1 MHEHYMRIALAQA
14 RRGMGRVSP
23 NPMVGAVVVRR
34 GGIVGMGYHRR
45 AGTPH
50 AEVHAL
56 AQAGGKA
63 RNADLYVNLEPCS
76 HFGRTPPCADAIIA
90 SRIKKVVIG
99 MGDPNP
105 LVSGRG
111 MARLTKAGIQIVSGV
126 LEEECRKLNEAYIT
140 HITRGVPFVILK
152 VASSLDGK
160 IATASGDSR
169 GLTSPPSI
177 RAVHRLRDRVDA
189 ILVGIGTVEAD
200 DPLLTTRLPGRPGK
214 DPVRVIVDSRLRIS
228 PRARVFNPDS
238 AAGVIIAT
246 TGRAPQAKKERLERI
261 GGVSIITADGRD
273 GRVDLRKLMRQLGK
287 RGIGSLL
294 IEGGT
299 GISTSALESGI
310 VDKIIF
316 FYAPKIIGGRLSY
329 GITAGEGAAAVD
341 GALAVHHLAVK
352 RSGEDILVEGYVH
365 NQEARVSGCARSRG
379 AGGPI
384 RAAGRN
390 HVHRPD

>member
-23 NPMVGAVVVRR
+23 NPMVGAVVVR
-34 GGIVGMGYHRR
+34 GGRIAGRGYHRR

-50 AEVHAL
+50 AEIHAL
-56 AQAGGKA
+56 AEAGGAA
-63 RNADLYVNLEPCS
+63 RRAHLYVNLEPCS
-76 HFGRTPPCADAIIA
+76 HYGRTPPCVDAIIA

-99 MGDPNP
+99 MIDPNP

-111 MARLTKAGIQIVSGV
+111 VARLKRAGIEVVSGV
-126 LEEECRKLNEAYIT
+126 LEEECRRLNEEYIKHT
-140 HITRGVPFVILK
+140 TRGLPFVILK

-169 GLTSPPSI
+169 GLTSPRSI
-177 RAVHRLRDRVDA
+177 GAVHRLRDRVDA

-214 DPVRVIVDSRLRIS
+214 DPIRVIVDSRLRIS

-238 AAGVIIAT
+238 PAGVIMVT
-246 TGRAPQAKKERLERI
+246 TSRAPCAKRERLERI
-261 GGVSIITADGRD
+261 GGVSFITADGKD
-273 GRVDLRKLMRQLGK
+273 GRVDLKKMMRRLGK
-287 RGIGSLL
+287 RGINSLL

-299 GISTSALESGI
+299 GISTSALASGI

-316 FYAPKIIGGRLSY
+316 FYAPKIIGGKFSY
-329 GITAGEGAAAVD
+329 PVTAGEGAASVEK
-341 GALAVHHLAVK
+341 ALAVRLLALK
-352 RSGEDILVEGYVH
+352 RCGEDILVEGYV
-365 NQEARVSGCARSRG
+365 QDPAALMRGVARSRG
-379 AGGPI
+379 AGDLRRG
-384 RAAGRN
+384 AGRN
-390 HVHRPD
+390 NVHRPG

>member
-1 MHEHYMRIALAQA
+1 MDETYMRRALAQA
-14 RRGMGRVSP
+14 RKGIGRVSP
-23 NPMVGAVVVRR
+23 NPMVGAVVVRG
-34 GGIVGMGYHRR
+34 GGIVGMGYHHR

-56 AQAGGKA
+56 AAAGAKA
-63 RNADLYVNLEPCS
+63 RNSDLYVNLEPCS

-90 SRIKKVVIG
+90 SRVKKVVIG
-99 MGDPNP
+99 MTDPNP

-111 MARLTKAGIQIVSGV
+111 IARLERAGIKIIRGV
-126 LEEECRKLNEAYIT
+126 LEEECRKLNEAYIKY
-140 HITRGVPFVILK
+140 ITRGVPFVILK

-160 IATASGDSR
+160 IATACGDSR

-238 AAGVIIAT
+238 PAGVIIAT
-246 TGRAPQAKKERLERI
+246 TGRAPRAKQERLARI
-261 GGVSIITADGRD
+261 GGVSFITADGKD
-273 GRVDLRKLMRQLGK
+273 GRVDLPKLMHLLGK
-287 RGIGSLL
+287 RGISTLL

-299 GISTSALESGI
+299 GISTSALASGI

-316 FYAPKIIGGRLSY
+316 FYAPKIIGGRYSY
-329 GITAGEGAAAVD
+329 GITAGEGAVSV
-341 GALAVHHLAVK
+341 GKALAVHGLAVK
-352 RSGEDILVEGYVH
+352 RYGEDILVEGYM
-365 NQEARVSGCARSRG
+365 QDPSARMSNVTRSRG
-379 AGGPI
+379 AGGSI
-384 RAAGRN
+384 HAAGRN
-390 HVHRPD
+390 NVHRPG

>member
-1 MHEHYMRIALAQA
+1 MYEQYMRIALAQA

-23 NPMVGAVVVRR
+23 NPMVGAVVVKR
-34 GGIVGMGYHRR
+34 GWIVGMGYHHR

-56 AQAGGKA
+56 AQAGEKA

-90 SRIKKVVIG
+90 SRIRKVVIG
-99 MGDPNP
+99 MVDPNP
-105 LVSGRG
+105 LVAGRG
-111 MARLTKAGIQIVSGV
+111 MARLARAGIEIISGV
-126 LEEECRKLNEAYIT
+126 LEEECRALNQAYIKY
-140 HITRGVPFVILK
+140 ITRGVPFVILK

-169 GLTSPPSI
+169 GLTSPPSV

-238 AAGVIIAT
+238 AAGVIMAT
-246 TGRAPQAKKERLERI
+246 TGRAPRAKKERLERI
-261 GGVSIITADGRD
+261 GGVSFITADGRD
-273 GRVDLRKLMRQLGK
+273 GRVDLKKLMRRLGK
-287 RGIGSLL
+287 RGISSLL

-299 GISTSALESGI
+299 GISTSALASGI
-310 VDKIIF
+310 VDKVIF

-329 GITAGEGAAAVD
+329 GITAGEGVASVEK
-341 GALAVHHLAVK
+341 ALAVHNLAIK
-352 RSGEDILVEGYVH
+352 RYGEDILVEGYV
-365 NQEARVSGCARSRG
+365 QDRAARMSGGPLSRG

-384 RAAGRN
+384 NAAGRS
-390 HVHRPD
+390 HVHRPG